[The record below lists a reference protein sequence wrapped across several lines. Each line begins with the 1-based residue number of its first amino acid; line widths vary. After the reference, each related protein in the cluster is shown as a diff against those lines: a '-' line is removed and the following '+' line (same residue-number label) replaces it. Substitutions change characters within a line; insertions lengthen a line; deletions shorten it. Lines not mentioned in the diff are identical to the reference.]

1 MRLTRRLAILSGS
14 ALALGALRPARAAAA
29 LATVTA
35 ATEGSTLILPDGT
48 TQPLAEGAALAAGAQ
63 VATRA
68 SGRVGLTLADGTLV
82 NAGENTRIELVAGI
96 GKPDRIASLN
106 VSGAAVVDR
115 RAIRSAPSD
124 VMVAGALEVKT
135 DRFEVIIEE
144 ARIYLASL
152 DGGKLLVSDGA
163 AHLVLASAEVTLEAG
178 DGLTLAPPPPPRS
191 APAPGA
197 APAEEAAG
205 LAESDAA
212 SGAIIGRDVVAA
224 IVAGKVLE
232 TQVYRVPEGE
242 MEAAFASVGASA

>member
-1 MRLTRRLAILSGS
+1 MRLTRRLVILSSS

-48 TQPLAEGAALAAGAQ
+48 TQPLAEGTALAAGAQ

-82 NAGENTRIELVAGI
+82 NAGENTRIELVTDI

-115 RAIRSAPSD
+115 RAIGSAPSD
-124 VMVAGALEVKT
+124 AMVAEALEVKT
-135 DRFEVIIEE
+135 DRFKVTIEE

-152 DGGKLLVSDGA
+152 GGGKLLVSDGA
-163 AHLVLASAEVTLEAG
+163 AQLVLASAELTLEAG
-178 DGLTLAPPPPPRS
+178 DGLTLAPPPPP

-197 APAEEAAG
+197 APADGAAG

-212 SGAIIGRDVVAA
+212 GGAIIGRDVVAA

-232 TQVYRVPEGE
+232 SQVYRVPEDE
-242 MEAAFASVGASA
+242 LEAAFASVGASA

>member
-1 MRLTRRLAILSGS
+1 MRLTRRLAILSSS

-35 ATEGSTLILPDGT
+35 ATEGSTLVLPDGT
-48 TQPLAEGAALAAGAQ
+48 TQPLAEGTALAAGAQ

-82 NAGENTRIELVAGI
+82 NAGENTRIELVTDI

-115 RAIRSAPSD
+115 RAISSAPSD
-124 VMVAGALEVKT
+124 AMVAEALEVKT
-135 DRFEVIIEE
+135 DRFKVTIEE

-152 DGGKLLVSDGA
+152 GGGKLLVSDGA
-163 AHLVLASAEVTLEAG
+163 AQLVLASAELTLEAG
-178 DGLTLAPPPPPRS
+178 DGLTLAPPPPPAS
-191 APAPGA
+191 APGA
-197 APAEEAAG
+197 APADGAAG

-212 SGAIIGRDVVAA
+212 GGAIIGRDVVAA

-232 TQVYRVPEGE
+232 SQVYRVPEGE

>member
-1 MRLTRRLAILSGS
+1 MRLTRRLVILSSS

-35 ATEGSTLILPDGT
+35 ATEGSTLVLPDGT
-48 TQPLAEGAALAAGAQ
+48 TQPLAEGTALAAGAQ

-115 RAIRSAPSD
+115 RAIGSAPSD
-124 VMVAGALEVKT
+124 AMVAEALEVKT
-135 DRFEVIIEE
+135 DRFKVTIEE

-152 DGGKLLVSDGA
+152 GGGKLLVSDGA
-163 AHLVLASAEVTLEAG
+163 AQLVLASAELTLEAG
-178 DGLTLAPPPPPRS
+178 DGLTLAPPPPP

-197 APAEEAAG
+197 APADGATG

-212 SGAIIGRDVVAA
+212 GGAIIGRDVVAA

-232 TQVYRVPEGE
+232 SQVYRVPEDE
-242 MEAAFASVGASA
+242 LEAAFASVGASA